1 MELKNAFNLDLK
13 FNQLIPMP
21 RKLRNFQGKKAVKK
35 PSESAVKQS
44 SLVFFP
50 TIFSSNHVMGTQF

>member
-1 MELKNAFNLDLK
+1 MELKNAFNLVLK

-44 SLVFFP
+44 PLVFFL